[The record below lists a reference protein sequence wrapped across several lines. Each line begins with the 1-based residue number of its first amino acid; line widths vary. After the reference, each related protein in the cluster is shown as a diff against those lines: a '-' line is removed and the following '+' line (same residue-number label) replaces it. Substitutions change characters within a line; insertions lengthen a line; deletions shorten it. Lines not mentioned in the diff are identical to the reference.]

1 MRRPQP
7 PTNTAPTEVNDRPS
21 PPPRKAWSRPGSQEP
36 LAPATRSPRPP
47 PTPLSRV
54 NLELLSAR
62 SPLSRD
68 RLLIQE
74 GPPLR
79 PPSSTDESSD
89 SNRSLSPIS
98 SSGCSSFSGVD
109 VAPAQPVREAS
120 YLSTS
125 SPSTPRTPREGA
137 QEGAASSHVSPHD
150 LTRGPSYAA
159 NYGEISGRSRAVSG
173 EYIGPS
179 YAANY
184 DAAPRATATQSGEIS
199 PRSARE
205 VPLAQLAR
213 REEGACGASPRKWA
227 RHVSEQQE
235 ELPVEP
241 LDPSAGHASYWAPE
255 PPPRRSFQ
263 GSISPRRSFQGSSS
277 PRVASPP
284 QPSRVTTPLAR
295 LPFQRDLGRE
305 IDPFQREL
313 GREID
318 PLQRE
323 LSREIDP
330 FQRDLGREIDP
341 RPSAPSAQTSSD
353 QKVLAGATAWLQR
366 AEADAKDSPEALHRA
381 RGSAEAQ
388 CEFTPYAYRPKL
400 PVSGADYYTVMQIT
414 PPPELP
420 AGAAPHA
427 PRKWGRLE
435 HEEDEVYSPY
445 STRRP
450 IAEDRE
456 ATGEESPHQ
465 EMRGGRPRGTRDGDS
480 SSAMSGAAPSAA
492 TSRQRPGKRPAIS
505 TGARP
510 AGAASSACA
519 SGYTSG
525 AEMGAASGSAAASGY
540 ASEAS
545 SDASVFNSMATMR
558 RVRERSRALKP
569 AALPPSEA
577 PVVPVLPTLPVMP
590 VNLGAHTTAM
600 QRVQSLRLG
609 ASGPERDGAQ
619 LELPLMS
626 FRPPSVTLMEP
637 SPQESQ
643 MRWLQDQRNTDQDSP
658 DREDLQT

>member
-1 MRRPQP
+1 MT
-7 PTNTAPTEVNDRPS
+7 TNTAPTEVNDRPS

-137 QEGAASSHVSPHD
+137 QEGAASSHVSPHE

-456 ATGEESPHQ
+456 ATCEESPHQ

>member
-36 LAPATRSPRPP
+36 PAPATRSPRPP

-137 QEGAASSHVSPHD
+137 QEGAASSHVSPHE

-305 IDPFQREL
+305 IDP
-313 GREID
+313 
-318 PLQRE
+318 LQRE

-456 ATGEESPHQ
+456 ATCEESPHQ

-505 TGARP
+505 MGARP

>member
-21 PPPRKAWSRPGSQEP
+21 PPPRKVYESRQGSQQP
-36 LAPATRSPRPP
+36 PGPATRSPRPP

-137 QEGAASSHVSPHD
+137 QEGAASSHVSPHE

-205 VPLAQLAR
+205 VPLAQLVR

-263 GSISPRRSFQGSSS
+263 GSSS
-277 PRVASPP
+277 PRVA
-284 QPSRVTTPLAR
+284 SRVTTPLAR
-295 LPFQRDLGRE
+295 L
-305 IDPFQREL
+305 
-313 GREID
+313 
-318 PLQRE
+318 
-323 LSREIDP
+323 P

-456 ATGEESPHQ
+456 ATCEESPHQ
-465 EMRGGRPRGTRDGDS
+465 EMRGGIPRGTRDGDS

-609 ASGPERDGAQ
+609 ASGPERDRAQ

>member
-137 QEGAASSHVSPHD
+137 QEGAASSHVSPHE

-305 IDPFQREL
+305 IDP
-313 GREID
+313 
-318 PLQRE
+318 
-323 LSREIDP
+323 
-330 FQRDLGREIDP
+330 

-465 EMRGGRPRGTRDGDS
+465 EMRGGIPRGTRDGDS
-480 SSAMSGAAPSAA
+480 SSAMSGAAPSVA

>member
-295 LPFQRDLGRE
+295 L
-305 IDPFQREL
+305 
-313 GREID
+313 
-318 PLQRE
+318 
-323 LSREIDP
+323 P

>member
-21 PPPRKAWSRPGSQEP
+21 PPPRKVYESRQGSQQP
-36 LAPATRSPRPP
+36 PGPATRSPRPP

-137 QEGAASSHVSPHD
+137 QEGAASSHVSPHE

-295 LPFQRDLGRE
+295 LPFQRD
-305 IDPFQREL
+305 L

-480 SSAMSGAAPSAA
+480 SSVMSGAAPSAA